1 MLFRTGSFEVPQLM
15 IAGPTQALVGRPHC
29 FCPRYHAQLQKSRGS
44 GGKRHVSV
52 SPQLRAF
59 AMCHCPGIKHSTAA
73 KMRLRAC
80 GFSAVPPLRGV
91 TTSMPRVSRGVWELV
106 LDLQPDVLTQFCI
119 RGQFCRLVEQGAV
132 TLNMSTTRED
142 GASRLV
148 KSSSHADELCKLILV
163 RNM

>member
-1 MLFRTGSFEVPQLM
+1 MWIFGSPSF
-15 IAGPTQALVGRPHC
+15 
-29 FCPRYHAQLQKSRGS
+29 
-44 GGKRHVSV
+44 KRSDDKY
-52 SPQLRAF
+52 A
-59 AMCHCPGIKHSTAA
+59 
-73 KMRLRAC
+73 
-80 GFSAVPPLRGV
+80 
-91 TTSMPRVSRGVWELV
+91 RVSRGVWELV